1 MGPNAIGSNTTSFP
15 LGVQPRNSLRES
27 PVSVPLGPRAL
38 PEVPPRSAPA
48 RDPWARIG
56 SPTPWPRYC
65 QVVRV
70 EGHLGISSTDA
81 SLLQGLEGDQVP
93 FGPRFW
99 LGLGPGVGGKVDPR
113 VAPVIRS
120 PAWSGWP
127 SPCPAGGGMRA
138 HSRSP
143 GVTGRVVHSCH
154 EESGAQDWLAAGHED
169 RHSYHLACALV
180 HGHTSA
186 RLWRLASSPFRPST
200 RRWPW
205 ARC

>member
-15 LGVQPRNSLRES
+15 LGVQPRNSLREP

-65 QVVRV
+65 QLVRV
-70 EGHLGISSTDA
+70 GGHLGISSKDA
-81 SLLQGLEGDQVP
+81 RLLQGLEGDQVP
-93 FGPRFW
+93 FGARFW

-138 HSRSP
+138 HSRLP

-154 EESGAQDWLAAGHED
+154 TRRVVHSTVGLGGQAQPLSCMRTCSCVMSCQVLAPL
-169 RHSYHLACALV
+169 SL
-180 HGHTSA
+180 
-186 RLWRLASSPFRPST
+186 PFT